1 MQIELLYP
9 VTCSGV
15 IYKKLAMIFST
26 VNKIPAFVL
35 EKLDILFQL
44 LKERKAEYEIFAG
57 RVNDKQLKRTV
68 LSLAQ
73 ETNQYAIEL
82 SSQLETMRGNVKKA
96 SEQDNHPH
104 IPVVSETAVMISR
117 EDDILKSCE
126 ISETKMIIA
135 YRSILNEPFL
145 HDNLRKLIRS
155 QLNGLTYAF
164 MQLRLLNT
172 SLHI

>member
-1 MQIELLYP
+1 
-9 VTCSGV
+9 
-15 IYKKLAMIFST
+15 MIFST

-57 RVNDKQLKRTV
+57 KVNDKHLKRTV
-68 LSLAQ
+68 LTLAQ

-82 SSQLETMRGNVKKA
+82 SSQIETMGGEIKKGQDKRSMPA
-96 SEQDNHPH
+96 SSMMPMVENAVIAAGQD
-104 IPVVSETAVMISR
+104 E
-117 EDDILKSCE
+117 ILKSCE
-126 ISETKMIIA
+126 VSETKMIMA
-135 YRSILNEPFL
+135 YRTILNEPFL
-145 HDNLRKLIRS
+145 HDNLRKLIRCH
-155 QLNGLTYAF
+155 LNGLTHAF

>member
-1 MQIELLYP
+1 
-9 VTCSGV
+9 
-15 IYKKLAMIFST
+15 MIFST

-44 LKERKAEYEIFAG
+44 LKERKTEYETFAG
-57 RVNDKQLKRTV
+57 KVNDKQLKRTV
-68 LSLAQ
+68 LTLAQ
-73 ETNQYAIEL
+73 ETNQYAMEL
-82 SSQLETMRGNVKKA
+82 SGQIETMGGSIKTPYEA
-96 SEQDNHPH
+96 DNREPGTATKTNRN
-104 IPVVSETAVMISR
+104 PVMMMISGQ
-117 EDDILKSCE
+117 EEILKSCE

-135 YRSILNEPFL
+135 YRNILNEPFL

>member
-1 MQIELLYP
+1 
-9 VTCSGV
+9 
-15 IYKKLAMIFST
+15 MIFST

-44 LKERKAEYEIFAG
+44 LKERKAEYETFAG
-57 RVNDKQLKRTV
+57 KVHDKQLKRTV

-73 ETNQYAIEL
+73 ETNQYAMEL
-82 SSQLETMRGNVKKA
+82 SGQIETMGGGKTKVNKEPVSGNGIEHVQE
-96 SEQDNHPH
+96 S
-104 IPVVSETAVMISR
+104 TLMIFA

-126 ISETKMIIA
+126 ISEKKMILA

-145 HDNLRKLIRS
+145 HDNLRRLMRC

-164 MQLRLLNT
+164 MRLKLLNT
-172 SLHI
+172 SLHIYS